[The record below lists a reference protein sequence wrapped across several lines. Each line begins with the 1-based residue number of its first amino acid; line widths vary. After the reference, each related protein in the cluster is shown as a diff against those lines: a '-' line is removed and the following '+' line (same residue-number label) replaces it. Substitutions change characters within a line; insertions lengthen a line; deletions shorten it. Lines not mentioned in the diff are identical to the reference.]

1 MLEKLKCRFA
11 PSDKARQN
19 EVSRAWLR
27 VIQRP
32 KRGIAITTWLSELE
46 SAYDEAVEFKLPE
59 VQGLHAHYALITA
72 TQEIDPSFSHDW
84 DR

>member
-1 MLEKLKCRFA
+1 MLEKLKRRFA

-32 KRGIAITTWLSELE
+32 KRGTAITTWLSELE
-46 SAYDEAVEFKLPE
+46 LAYDEVVEFKLPE
-59 VQGLHAHYALITA
+59 VQELHAHYALTTA
-72 TQEIDPSFSHDW
+72 TQEIDLSFLYD
-84 DR
+84 